1 MKRLKFTGNVEEFF
15 KKIQQRD
22 KTTNACWK
30 PFFFLENSPQTQ
42 CCLAPRPSPQ
52 CCQAPPA
59 STPEL
64 VLCCQMR
71 PEPANPCCQAA
82 AAASSQTPPAAC
94 VCSAPRPVP
103 CRCAPPPPTS
113 SQSDVECALA
123 ACPIFIARCPVSTS
137 APQPAVCQRRRY
149 RRDAHELLVQ
159 RISHNIPFELWI
171 SV

>member
-1 MKRLKFTGNVEEFF
+1 MLKT
-15 KKIQQRD
+15 
-22 KTTNACWK
+22 
-30 PFFFLENSPQTQ
+30 FFFLENSPQTQ

-159 RISHNIPFELWI
+159 RISHNIPFEL
-171 SV
+171 